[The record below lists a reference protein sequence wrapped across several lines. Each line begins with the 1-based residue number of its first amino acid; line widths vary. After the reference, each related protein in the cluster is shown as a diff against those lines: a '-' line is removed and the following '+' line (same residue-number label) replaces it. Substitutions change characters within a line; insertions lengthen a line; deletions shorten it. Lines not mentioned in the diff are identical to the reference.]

1 MVQRAHPLLWV
12 ILELGQPYS
21 VASYWGKVD
30 GTWYLCIDLSLVEGC
45 SREGDLTISS
55 WSLQLRAS
63 SRQGTNWQQ
72 STASTPRSWEKEHVS
87 PEGGYLCSVPW
98 RPPHVF
104 CQNSSPFYCIALPS
118 THVASTP
125 WPKVAFEG
133 SRNSSLILAGGKT
146 EKLIQPWM
154 RLSVWWQ
161 GYVEVPF
168 WCLLVCEEYK
178 AKWLG
183 WELGKEAWE
192 KGRYKTLVSE
202 WQNSFLG
209 NQKISGCHW
218 EALWNLWWWIL
229 KRRPINPC
237 MQQQKLILTILW
249 KKRHLMEGYENFT
262 ELIATVRD
270 QENSEGLDRK
280 N

>member
-21 VASYWGKVD
+21 VTSYWGKGD
-30 GTWYLCIDLSLVEGC
+30 GTLYLCIDLSLVEGC
-45 SREGDLTISS
+45 SREGDLTIGS

-72 STASTPRSWEKEHVS
+72 STANTPRSWEKEHIS

-98 RPPHVF
+98 RPPRVF

-133 SRNSSLILAGGKT
+133 SRNSSLILAGGKA

-161 GYVEVPF
+161 GYIEVQFYVFLFVRSIRLSGWAESWERKPEKRVGIKRLSQSGRTASLGIIEDF
-168 WCLLVCEEYK
+168 WVSLRGPLKFVIMNFK
-178 AKWLG
+178 K
-183 WELGKEAWE
+183 
-192 KGRYKTLVSE
+192 KT
-202 WQNSFLG
+202 
-209 NQKISGCHW
+209 
-218 EALWNLWWWIL
+218 
-229 KRRPINPC
+229 
-237 MQQQKLILTILW
+237 
-249 KKRHLMEGYENFT
+249 Y
-262 ELIATVRD
+262 
-270 QENSEGLDRK
+270 
-280 N
+280 

>member
-1 MVQRAHPLLWV
+1 MKEIQLWQEKSWIMVQRAHPLLWV

-45 SREGDLTISS
+45 SREGDLTIGS

-87 PEGGYLCSVPW
+87 PEGGYLCNVPW
-98 RPPHVF
+98 RPPRVF

-192 KGRYKTLVSE
+192 KGRYKNACLRVAEQLPWESEDFWVS
-202 WQNSFLG
+202 LRG
-209 NQKISGCHW
+209 P
-218 EALWNLWWWIL
+218 L
-229 KRRPINPC
+229 KFVVMNF
-237 MQQQKLILTILW
+237 
-249 KKRHLMEGYENFT
+249 KKKTY
-262 ELIATVRD
+262 
-270 QENSEGLDRK
+270 
-280 N
+280 